1 MISAKEAKI
10 KTSNRSIYK
19 IFMDR
24 INTYIEAAINL
35 GRYDC
40 SINSRILGE
49 NDDLINVPREV
60 MELALT
66 ELEKLGYKARISN
79 YMEVLEISWEE

>member
-24 INTYIEAAINL
+24 INAYIEGAINL

-40 SINSRILGE
+40 NVASRILGE
-49 NDDLINVPREV
+49 NDDLINVPLEV
-60 MELALT
+60 MELAKT
-66 ELEKLGYKARISN
+66 ELEKLGYKARIYTN
-79 YMEVLEISWEE
+79 KEALEISWED

>member
-1 MISAKEAKI
+1 MISAREAKI
-10 KTSNRSIYK
+10 KTKNRGIYK

-35 GRYDC
+35 GRYN
-40 SINSRILGE
+40 SNVASRILGE

-66 ELEKLGYKARISN
+66 ELEKQGYRARITSDN
-79 YMEVLEISWEE
+79 ELLEISWKD